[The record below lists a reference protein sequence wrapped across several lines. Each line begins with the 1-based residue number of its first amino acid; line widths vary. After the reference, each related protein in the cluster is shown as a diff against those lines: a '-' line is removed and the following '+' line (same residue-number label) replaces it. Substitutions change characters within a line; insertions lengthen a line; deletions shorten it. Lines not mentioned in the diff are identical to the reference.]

1 MQGKQPGL
9 PINAYFVQLNIL
21 NQTDKAMIIVQI
33 EHEVLNF
40 EGWKKAFESDPIN
53 RKKAGVSH
61 YRIFQRVDNPNFVV
75 IDLEFDDLTRA
86 QNTVTALKNLWERVD
101 GKIMVNPQVRML
113 NLVESA
119 DI

>member
-40 EGWKKAFESDPIN
+40 EGRKKAFESDPIN